1 MEYFNISNFPTLSNI
16 ESKEEFWVIEFTEK
30 KFPTSCTEVVHI
42 CTDYVRLLN
51 VGVLLSRCVCTTS
64 SDNILMIVFAFY

>member
-1 MEYFNISNFPTLSNI
+1 MVSPAVREIPANRNDIPLLTR
-16 ESKEEFWVIEFTEK
+16 E
-30 KFPTSCTEVVHI
+30 FPTSCTEVVHI
-42 CTDYVRLLN
+42 CTDDVRFLN